1 MSLFLVIV
9 PLAFWTSKSHDVAV
23 DIIAKK
29 KWYFRKKKT
38 DKAISREEKCKDN
51 EKKNCK
57 HMLDDF

>member
-23 DIIAKK
+23 DIIAKMK
-29 KWYFRKKKT
+29 FFRKKKT

-51 EKKNCK
+51 ETK
-57 HMLDDF
+57 

>member
-23 DIIAKK
+23 DIIAKMK
-29 KWYFRKKKT
+29 FFRKKKT
-38 DKAISREEKCKDN
+38 DKAISREENCKDN
-51 EKKNCK
+51 ETKYCK